1 METFYLYIV
10 PRVANVKF
18 FVYCAYAPEKVV
30 LRIIPARAGWSVFV
44 YNEVK
49 MRKKTEMTAPDLA
62 STAISSGVGG
72 DNRGE
77 IVMYQPEGEM
87 RLEVRV
93 ENETV
98 WLTQAQMVKL
108 FDKDQSV
115 IARHIKNVFKEG
127 ELPQESNMQI
137 LHNTLSK
144 FKPTTIYSLDVIIS
158 VGYRVKSF
166 RGTQFR
172 QWANQVLK
180 GYILKGYA
188 VNQRKI
194 ATDLQIADC
203 LHEQRQLIE
212 SQGAEIA
219 DVRKSVVEQN
229 SRLSAVEQRI
239 DFFVN
244 AAQSPTGGILATGTR
259 FDGLV
264 LIADL
269 VKSAKLS
276 VAFIDP
282 FATIEVLKFAAM
294 RAKGVQ
300 AAIYSAH
307 ITPEFK
313 AAADLHKKQYPGLDL
328 KTMRTIHD
336 RFLLVDD
343 KVYHFGAS
351 FKDMGNEMT
360 AFSVLDFVTPA
371 EVIEKIQESMK
382 GR

>member
-1 METFYLYIV
+1 MTKNE
-10 PRVANVKF
+10 
-18 FVYCAYAPEKVV
+18 EK
-30 LRIIPARAGWSVFV
+30 
-44 YNEVK
+44 
-49 MRKKTEMTAPDLA
+49 
-62 STAISSGVGG
+62 
-72 DNRGE
+72 GE
-77 IVMYQPEGEM
+77 IVLYQPEGEV

-98 WLTQAQMVKL
+98 WLTQAQMGML
-108 FDKDQSV
+108 FERERSV
-115 IARHIKNVFKEG
+115 IAKHIKNVFKEG
-127 ELPQESNMQI
+127 ELDERSNVQI

-144 FKPTTIYSLDVIIS
+144 FKPTTFYSLDVIIS

-180 GYILKGYA
+180 DYMLKGYA

-194 ATDLQIADC
+194 STDLQIADR

-212 SQGAEIA
+212 RQGAEIA
-219 DVRKSVVEQN
+219 DVRKSVAEQD

-244 AAQSPTGGILATGTR
+244 AAQAPTGGILATGTR

-269 VKSAKLS
+269 VKSAKRS
-276 VAFIDP
+276 VVFIDP

-300 AAIYSAH
+300 AVVYSAR
-307 ITPEFK
+307 ITPEFR

-371 EVIEKIQESMK
+371 EVIEKIQ
-382 GR
+382 

>member
-1 METFYLYIV
+1 M
-10 PRVANVKF
+10 
-18 FVYCAYAPEKVV
+18 V
-30 LRIIPARAGWSVFV
+30 LRIIPAQAEWSVFV

-49 MRKKTEMTAPDLA
+49 MAKNEEK
-62 STAISSGVGG
+62 
-72 DNRGE
+72 GE
-77 IVMYQPEGEM
+77 IVLYQPEGEV

-98 WLTQAQMVKL
+98 WLNRQQMALL
-108 FDKDQSV
+108 FNRDIKTIGKHITNALKEELKDLATVANFATVQ
-115 IARHIKNVFKEG
+115 KEG
-127 ELPQESNMQI
+127 VRSVSRMIEHYNLDMI
-137 LHNTLSK
+137 LS
-144 FKPTTIYSLDVIIS
+144 I
-158 VGYRVKSF
+158 GYRVKSANGIKF
-166 RGTQFR
+166 RR
-172 QWANQVLK
+172 WASQVLK
-180 GYILKGYA
+180 GYMLKGYA

-194 ATDLQIADC
+194 AMDLQIADR

-219 DVRKSVVEQN
+219 DVRKSIAEQD

-244 AAQSPTGGILATGTR
+244 A
-259 FDGLV
+259 V
-264 LIADL
+264 
-269 VKSAKLS
+269 V
-276 VAFIDP
+276 
-282 FATIEVLKFAAM
+282 
-294 RAKGVQ
+294 
-300 AAIYSAH
+300 YSAR
-307 ITPEFK
+307 ITPEFR

>member
-1 METFYLYIV
+1 MT
-10 PRVANVKF
+10 
-18 FVYCAYAPEKVV
+18 
-30 LRIIPARAGWSVFV
+30 
-44 YNEVK
+44 
-49 MRKKTEMTAPDLA
+49 KKTEM
-62 STAISSGVGG
+62 STPEPVGG

-77 IVMYQPEGEM
+77 IVLYQPEGEV
-87 RLEVRV
+87 RLEVRM
-93 ENETV
+93 EKESV
-98 WLTQAQMVKL
+98 WLSQMQMANL
-108 FDKDQSV
+108 FQKDRTV
-115 IARHIKNVFKEG
+115 IGRHIKNIYKEG
-127 ELPQESNMQI
+127 ELAKDITCANFAHVGADADQTD
-137 LHNTLSK
+137 NTTL
-144 FKPTTIYSLDVIIS
+144 YNLDVIIS
-158 VGYRVKSF
+158 VGYRVKSIA
-166 RGTQFR
+166 GTRFR
-172 QWANQVLK
+172 QWANHVLK
-180 GYILKGYA
+180 DYMLKGYA

-194 ATDLQIADC
+194 ATDLQIADR

-219 DVRKSVVEQN
+219 DVRKSIAEQD

-244 AAQSPTGGILATGTR
+244 AAQAPTGGILATGTR
-259 FDGLV
+259 FDGFV

-269 VKSAKLS
+269 VKSAKRS
-276 VAFIDP
+276 VVFIDP
-282 FATIEVLKFAAM
+282 FATIEVLKFAVM

-300 AAIYSAH
+300 AVVYSAR
-307 ITPEFK
+307 ITPEFR

>member
-1 METFYLYIV
+1 
-10 PRVANVKF
+10 
-18 FVYCAYAPEKVV
+18 V
-30 LRIIPARAGWSVFV
+30 L
-44 YNEVK
+44 
-49 MRKKTEMTAPDLA
+49 
-62 STAISSGVGG
+62 
-72 DNRGE
+72 
-77 IVMYQPEGEM
+77 YQPEGEE
-87 RLEVRV
+87 RLEVRM
-93 ENETV
+93 EKESV
-98 WLTQAQMVKL
+98 WLSQMQMADL
-108 FDKDQSV
+108 FQKDRTV
-115 IARHIKNVFKEG
+115 IGRHIKNIYKEG
-127 ELPQESNMQI
+127 ELAKDITCANFAHVGADADQTY
-137 LHNTLSK
+137 NTTL
-144 FKPTTIYSLDVIIS
+144 YNLDVIIS
-158 VGYRVKSF
+158 VGYRVKSIA
-166 RGTQFR
+166 GTRFR
-172 QWANQVLK
+172 QWANHVLK
-180 GYILKGYA
+180 DYMLKGYA

-194 ATDLQIADC
+194 ATDLQIADR

-219 DVRKSVVEQN
+219 DVRKSIAEQD

-244 AAQSPTGGILATGTR
+244 AAQAPTGGILATGTR
-259 FDGLV
+259 FDGFV
-264 LIADL
+264 LIANL
-269 VKSAKLS
+269 VKSAKRS
-276 VAFIDP
+276 VVFIDP

-300 AAIYSAH
+300 AVVYSAR
-307 ITPEFK
+307 ITPEFR

>member
-1 METFYLYIV
+1 M
-10 PRVANVKF
+10 AKND
-18 FVYCAYAPEKVV
+18 EK
-30 LRIIPARAGWSVFV
+30 
-44 YNEVK
+44 
-49 MRKKTEMTAPDLA
+49 
-62 STAISSGVGG
+62 
-72 DNRGE
+72 GE
-77 IVMYQPEGEM
+77 IVLYQPEGEV

-98 WLTQAQMVKL
+98 WLTQAQMAEL
-108 FDKDQSV
+108 FDTDRTSITKHIRNIYQIGELDEISTCAKIAQV
-115 IARHIKNVFKEG
+115 RIEGGREIARKMPFYN
-127 ELPQESNMQI
+127 
-137 LHNTLSK
+137 
-144 FKPTTIYSLDVIIS
+144 LDMIIS
-158 VGYRVKSF
+158 VGYRVNSISGVKF
-166 RGTQFR
+166 RR
-172 QWANQVLK
+172 WANQVLK
-180 GYILKGYA
+180 DYMLKGY
-188 VNQRKI
+188 VIRQRKI
-194 ATDLQIADC
+194 STDLEIADR

-212 SQGAEIA
+212 GQGAEIA
-219 DVRKSVVEQN
+219 NVRKSIAEQN

-244 AAQSPTGGILATGTR
+244 AAQAPTGGILATGTR
-259 FDGLV
+259 FDGFV

-269 VKSAKLS
+269 VKSAKRS
-276 VAFIDP
+276 VVFIDP

-300 AAIYSAH
+300 AVVYSAR

-313 AAADLHKKQYPGLDL
+313 AAVALHNKQYPGLEP

-382 GR
+382 RPQN

>member
-1 METFYLYIV
+1 M
-10 PRVANVKF
+10 P
-18 FVYCAYAPEKVV
+18 YAPEKVV
-30 LRIIPARAGWSVFV
+30 LRIISAQAEWSVFV

-49 MRKKTEMTAPDLA
+49 MAKNEEK
-62 STAISSGVGG
+62 
-72 DNRGE
+72 GE
-77 IVMYQPEGEM
+77 IVLYQPEGEV

-98 WLTQAQMVKL
+98 WLNRQQLAIL
-108 FDKDQSV
+108 FNRDIKTIGKHITNALKEECQNSV
-115 IARHIKNVFKEG
+115 VAKFATTADDGKKYQVEHYDLDI
-127 ELPQESNMQI
+127 I
-137 LHNTLSK
+137 L
-144 FKPTTIYSLDVIIS
+144 S
-158 VGYRVKSF
+158 VGYRVKSANGIKF
-166 RGTQFR
+166 RR
-172 QWANQVLK
+172 WANQVLK
-180 GYILKGYA
+180 DYMLKGY
-188 VNQRKI
+188 VIRQRKI
-194 ATDLQIADC
+194 STDLEIADR

-212 SQGAEIA
+212 GQGAEIA
-219 DVRKSVVEQN
+219 DVRKSIAEQD

-244 AAQSPTGGILATGTR
+244 AAQAPTGGILATGTR

-269 VKSAKLS
+269 VKSAKRS
-276 VAFIDP
+276 VVFIDP

-300 AAIYSAH
+300 AVVYSAR
-307 ITPEFK
+307 ITPEFR
-313 AAADLHKKQYPGLDL
+313 AAADLHKKQHPGLDL

>member
-1 METFYLYIV
+1 MAKNE
-10 PRVANVKF
+10 
-18 FVYCAYAPEKVV
+18 EK
-30 LRIIPARAGWSVFV
+30 
-44 YNEVK
+44 
-49 MRKKTEMTAPDLA
+49 
-62 STAISSGVGG
+62 
-72 DNRGE
+72 GE
-77 IVMYQPEGEM
+77 IVLYQPEGEV
-87 RLEVRV
+87 RLEVRM
-93 ENETV
+93 EKESV
-98 WLTQAQMVKL
+98 WLSQMQMAEL
-108 FDKDQSV
+108 FHKDRTV
-115 IARHIKNVFKEG
+115 IGRHIKNIYKEG
-127 ELPQESNMQI
+127 DLAKDITCANFAHVGADADQTY
-137 LHNTLSK
+137 NTTL
-144 FKPTTIYSLDVIIS
+144 YNLDVIIS
-158 VGYRVKSF
+158 VGYRVKSIA
-166 RGTQFR
+166 GTRFR
-172 QWANQVLK
+172 QWALSVLK
-180 GYILKGYA
+180 DYMLKGYA
-188 VNQRKI
+188 VNRRKI
-194 ATDLQIADC
+194 ATDLQIADR

-212 SQGAEIA
+212 SQGTEIA
-219 DVRKSVVEQN
+219 DVRKSIAEQD

-244 AAQSPTGGILATGTR
+244 AAQAPTGGILATGTR
-259 FDGLV
+259 FDGFV

-269 VKSAKLS
+269 VKSAKRS
-276 VAFIDP
+276 VVFIDP

-300 AAIYSAH
+300 AVVYSAR

-382 GR
+382 ASTNR

>member
-1 METFYLYIV
+1 M
-10 PRVANVKF
+10 
-18 FVYCAYAPEKVV
+18 V
-30 LRIIPARAGWSVFV
+30 LRIIPAQAEWSVFV

-49 MRKKTEMTAPDLA
+49 MAKNEEK
-62 STAISSGVGG
+62 
-72 DNRGE
+72 GE
-77 IVMYQPEGEM
+77 IVLYQPEGEV

-98 WLTQAQMVKL
+98 WLNRQQLAIL
-108 FDKDQSV
+108 FNRDIKTIGKHITNALKEECQNSV
-115 IARHIKNVFKEG
+115 VAKFATTADDGKKYQVEHYDLDI
-127 ELPQESNMQI
+127 I
-137 LHNTLSK
+137 L
-144 FKPTTIYSLDVIIS
+144 S
-158 VGYRVKSF
+158 VGYRVKSANGIKF
-166 RGTQFR
+166 RR
-172 QWANQVLK
+172 WASQVLK
-180 GYILKGYA
+180 DYMLKGYA

-194 ATDLQIADC
+194 ATDLQIADR

-212 SQGAEIA
+212 GQGAEIA
-219 DVRKSVVEQN
+219 DVRKSIAEQD
-229 SRLSAVEQRI
+229 SRLSAIEQRI

-244 AAQSPTGGILATGTR
+244 AAQAPTGGILATGTR
-259 FDGLV
+259 FDGFV

-269 VKSAKLS
+269 VKSAKRS
-276 VAFIDP
+276 VVFIDP
-282 FATIEVLKFAAM
+282 FATIEVLKFATM
-294 RAKGVQ
+294 RVKGVQ
-300 AAIYSAH
+300 AVVYSAR
-307 ITPEFK
+307 ITPEFR

>member
-1 METFYLYIV
+1 MT
-10 PRVANVKF
+10 
-18 FVYCAYAPEKVV
+18 
-30 LRIIPARAGWSVFV
+30 
-44 YNEVK
+44 
-49 MRKKTEMTAPDLA
+49 KKTEM
-62 STAISSGVGG
+62 STPEPVGG

-77 IVMYQPEGEM
+77 IVLYQPEGEV

-98 WLTQAQMVKL
+98 WLNRQQLAML
-108 FDKDQSV
+108 FNRDIKTIGKHITNALKEECQNSV
-115 IARHIKNVFKEG
+115 VAKFATTADDGKKYQVEHYDLDI
-127 ELPQESNMQI
+127 I
-137 LHNTLSK
+137 L
-144 FKPTTIYSLDVIIS
+144 S
-158 VGYRVKSF
+158 VGYRVKSANGIKF
-166 RGTQFR
+166 RR
-172 QWANQVLK
+172 WASHVLK
-180 GYILKGYA
+180 DYMLKGYA

-194 ATDLQIADC
+194 ATDLQIADR

-212 SQGAEIA
+212 SQGTEIA
-219 DVRKSVVEQN
+219 DVRKSIAEQD

-244 AAQSPTGGILATGTR
+244 AAQAPTGGILATGTR

-264 LIADL
+264 LIANL
-269 VKSAKLS
+269 VKSAKRS

-300 AAIYSAH
+300 AVVYSAR
-307 ITPEFK
+307 ITPEFR

>member
-1 METFYLYIV
+1 MTEILT
-10 PRVANVKF
+10 
-18 FVYCAYAPEKVV
+18 PE
-30 LRIIPARAGWSVFV
+30 P
-44 YNEVK
+44 
-49 MRKKTEMTAPDLA
+49 
-62 STAISSGVGG
+62 VGG
-72 DNRGE
+72 DNKGE
-77 IVMYQPEGEM
+77 IVLYQPEGEV
-87 RLEVRV
+87 RLEVRI

-98 WLTQAQMVKL
+98 WLNRQQLAML
-108 FDKDQSV
+108 FNRDIKTIGKHITNALKEECQNSV
-115 IARHIKNVFKEG
+115 VAKFATTADDGKKYQVEHYDLDI
-127 ELPQESNMQI
+127 I
-137 LHNTLSK
+137 L
-144 FKPTTIYSLDVIIS
+144 S
-158 VGYRVKSF
+158 VGYRVKSANGIKF
-166 RGTQFR
+166 RR
-172 QWANQVLK
+172 WASHVLK
-180 GYILKGYA
+180 DYMLKGYA

-194 ATDLQIADC
+194 ATDLQIADR

-212 SQGAEIA
+212 SQGTEIA
-219 DVRKSVVEQN
+219 DVRKSIAEQN

-244 AAQSPTGGILATGTR
+244 AAQAPTGGILATGTR

-269 VKSAKLS
+269 VKSAKRS
-276 VAFIDP
+276 VVFIDP

-300 AAIYSAH
+300 AVVYSAH

-313 AAADLHKKQYPGLDL
+313 AAVALHNKQYPGLEP

>member
-1 METFYLYIV
+1 M
-10 PRVANVKF
+10 A
-18 FVYCAYAPEKVV
+18 
-30 LRIIPARAGWSVFV
+30 
-44 YNEVK
+44 
-49 MRKKTEMTAPDLA
+49 KKTEM
-62 STAISSGVGG
+62 STTEPVGG

-77 IVMYQPEGEM
+77 IVLYQPEGEV

-98 WLTQAQMVKL
+98 WLTQAQIADL
-108 FDKDQSV
+108 FGTKRPA
-115 IARHIKNVFKEG
+115 ITKHLKNIYASQ
-127 ELPQESNMQI
+127 ELDESSTCSI
-137 LHNTLSK
+137 LEHMGNDSK
-144 FKPTTIYSLDVIIS
+144 QVYETKYYNLDAILS
-158 VGYRVKSF
+158 VGYRVNSKNATLF
-166 RGTQFR
+166 RR
-172 QWANQVLK
+172 WASQVLK
-180 GYILKGYA
+180 DYMLKGYA

-194 ATDLQIADC
+194 ATNLQIADR

-219 DVRKSVVEQN
+219 DVRKSVAEQD

-244 AAQSPTGGILATGTR
+244 AAQAPTGGILATGTR

-269 VKSAKLS
+269 VKSAKRS
-276 VAFIDP
+276 VVFIDP

-300 AAIYSAH
+300 AVVYSAR
-307 ITPEFK
+307 ITPEFR